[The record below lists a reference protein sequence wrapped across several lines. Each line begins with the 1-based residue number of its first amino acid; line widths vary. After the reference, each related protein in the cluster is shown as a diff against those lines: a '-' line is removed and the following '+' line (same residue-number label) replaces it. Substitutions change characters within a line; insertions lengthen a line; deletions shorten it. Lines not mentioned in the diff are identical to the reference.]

1 MPLLLRTLRLTL
13 LAALLATAL
22 LFAPGS
28 TLANHNDQHA
38 TGPQPVPMAA
48 CNEGAANARTHLATD
63 SPARDAVPHLHNF
76 FGTGSTCY
84 HANPTYP
91 PLP

>member
-1 MPLLLRTLRLTL
+1 MQLLLRTLRHMF
-13 LAALLATAL
+13 LAALVATVL
-22 LFAPGS
+22 LLAPGT
-28 TLANHNDQHA
+28 TLANHNDHHA
-38 TGPQPVPMAA
+38 TGPQSLPMAA

-84 HANPTYP
+84 HANPTFP